1 MEFELRTQSPYNL
14 TRCALVF
21 SQFPLDGADVWI
33 PAREILPAQYR
44 RLYDVGNELTLAIVQ
59 QDMGSRLVV
68 RTHPHR
74 PKNAV
79 ALQDLVIWQ
88 FHLDAPLKAF
98 YKQAG
103 KHPFFRPIIKALYG
117 VKPLRTPTLYE
128 MAVIAITEQ
137 QLSFPIAVKMRSRL
151 VEALGQK
158 MTFEGREY
166 RAFPSAQA
174 LATCRV
180 SDLRALSFSTR
191 KAEYLIDLSR
201 KVAQGE
207 LNLEDLRH
215 RSNEEVVTTL
225 TNLRGFGRW
234 SAEYLLTRGLGRSD
248 IFAADDLG
256 IQTLVGKYLGPGHR
270 INAEEC
276 RRILQ
281 DWGDYKRWA
290 IFYLLGAARLGLIG

>member
-1 MEFELRTQSPYNL
+1 
-14 TRCALVF
+14 
-21 SQFPLDGADVWI
+21 
-33 PAREILPAQYR
+33 
-44 RLYDVGNELTLAIVQ
+44 
-59 QDMGSRLVV
+59 
-68 RTHPHR
+68 
-74 PKNAV
+74 
-79 ALQDLVIWQ
+79 
-88 FHLDAPLKAF
+88 
-98 YKQAG
+98 
-103 KHPFFRPIIKALYG
+103 
-117 VKPLRTPTLYE
+117 
-128 MAVIAITEQ
+128 
-137 QLSFPIAVKMRSRL
+137 
-151 VEALGQK
+151 
-158 MTFEGREY
+158 
-166 RAFPSAQA
+166 
-174 LATCRV
+174 LATCQV